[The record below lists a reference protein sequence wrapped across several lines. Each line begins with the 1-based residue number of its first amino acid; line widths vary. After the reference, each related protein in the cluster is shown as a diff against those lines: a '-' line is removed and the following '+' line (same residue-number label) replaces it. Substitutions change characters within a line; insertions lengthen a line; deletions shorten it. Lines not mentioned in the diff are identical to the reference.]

1 MQPKSI
7 ERAVMLGASITHAER
22 SLASPADHAAC
33 RSLLRKGSKSFF
45 AASLLLPRRV
55 RKPMVPIYAFC
66 RMADDAVDNASD
78 PGAVAALRARLAAAF
93 EGRPHDSPIDRA
105 FSDVARAHEL
115 PRAVVEALIEGFAWD
130 AAGRR
135 YETLSELHGYAA
147 RVASTVGVLMSV
159 LMGVRDRDALARAC
173 DLGVAMQLTNI
184 ARDVGED
191 ARNGRVYLPAEW
203 LAEAGIDPTT
213 LVARPR
219 FTEALG
225 GVIERLLRHAST
237 LYARA
242 DAGIA
247 ILPEDC
253 RASIRAAS
261 LIYSDIGRVIER
273 ARFDSM
279 SRRAV
284 VPLRRKLWLLIRALA
299 APTPLVPL
307 LPTSRAKGASS
318 PPPLEEVRFLVDAA
332 STHRAREPGASP

>member
-1 MQPKSI
+1 
-7 ERAVMLGASITHAER
+7 MLEGPPITADGG
-22 SLASPADHAAC
+22 LASAEDHAAC
-33 RSLLRKGSKSFF
+33 RALLREGSKSFF

-55 RKPMVPIYAFC
+55 RVPMVPIYAFC
-66 RMADDAVDNASD
+66 RMADDAVDNARE
-78 PGAVAALRARLAAAF
+78 PGAVEALQARLAAAF

-130 AAGRR
+130 AEGRR

-191 ARNGRVYLPAEW
+191 ARNGRVYLPLDW
-203 LAEAGIDPTT
+203 LAEAGLDPTM
-213 LVARPR
+213 LVARPA
-219 FTEALG
+219 FSPALG
-225 GVIERLLRHAST
+225 EVIERLLRHAGT

-247 ILPEDC
+247 MLPEDC
-253 RASIRAAS
+253 RSSIRAAS
-261 LIYSDIGRVIER
+261 LIYADIGRVVER
-273 ARFDSM
+273 AGFDSV

-284 VPLRRKLWLLIRALA
+284 VPLGRKLWLLMRALVR
-299 APTPLVPL
+299 PTPD
-307 LPTSRAKGASS
+307 LPALPPSRA
-318 PPPLEEVRFLVDAA
+318 PLAEVRFLVDAA
-332 STHRAREPGASP
+332 SARRAREDRP